1 MGLTMMTTFAEMLH
15 LPPLLA
21 IEGNFLVSFWKPILP
36 LIPLVLWAMVISK
49 IYDKHAVRFFLA
61 REKWNVFHLCMGTI
75 ALIAAYAM
83 PMTSPDGNPFAFL
96 AGLGAMILV
105 LAIDLGAYAF
115 AVKGDDRVPA
125 EFKIRIDILTKM
137 RAAREEKKKVKQ
149 AGSSKLVI
157 RFPDKTAVPV
167 PDANTP
173 EAALRSAA
181 EDLYI
186 KAVLVRASQ
195 VDVAPVGK
203 DNIYGARMLV
213 DGVGVAGDNM
223 PMQDA
228 IRIMDYW
235 KSCAKLD
242 VADRRRKLQNII
254 TVEQSGIKHNVRVTS
269 IGVQGGMRLSMLF
282 DPDTAV
288 KRAAKDLGLLDNQFE
303 TLRKIVD
310 DAKRGTVLLAGPA
323 DGGRTTLFYA
333 VAAMHDAYTLSVQT
347 LELDQQLT
355 LEGVRHQ
362 EFTPAAEGADFGTTV
377 RSLLRRDPDVLAVSE
392 MPDAA
397 TALEVAKS
405 DADRTRTYLSIRSD
419 SAMAAIEKYVQ
430 AVGDP
435 KLAAKTLRGVVAGK
449 LLRKLCTNCR
459 VAYPPS
465 PEMLKKLGVGDAK
478 VPQLFKK
485 GGQVLIKN
493 KPEICPVCGGGGYIG
508 QEGIFE
514 VFVIGDEERELISQ
528 GNLAGVKASLR
539 KQNLPSI
546 QQAAI
551 RKALAGTTSVEEV
564 QRATTPPSA
573 PPATPQPAAA
583 PKA

>member
-75 ALIAAYAM
+75 ALIAAYAV
-83 PMTSPDGNPFAFL
+83 PSFSPDSTAFTFL
-96 AGLGAMILV
+96 VGLGAMILV

-397 TALEVAKS
+397 TAQEVAKS